1 MKLAAAKFH
10 TLVHALVGDT
20 LSPEDA
26 ATIVGIARLAV
37 DADSTQPD
45 DDDELESYD
54 TVADEICT
62 LGGLDVKAIELR
74 EALKR
79 RGPDDRAQ
87 RMLAYAHALS
97 TPGAKEL
104 AYAAANLLTI
114 ADLAIQPAESQF
126 LGELQAALELDD
138 SREADVAAL
147 VNEAVRA

>member
-1 MKLAAAKFH
+1 MKLAAAKFR

-26 ATIVGIARLAV
+26 ATIVGVARLAV
-37 DADSTQPD
+37 DADSTE

-54 TVADEICT
+54 VVADVICA

-74 EALKR
+74 EALKH
-79 RGPDDRAQ
+79 RGADDRAQ

-97 TPGAKEL
+97 TQGAKEL
-104 AYAAANLLTI
+104 AYACANLLTI

-126 LGELQAALELDD
+126 LGELQGALELDD
-138 SREADVAAL
+138 SREAEVAEL
-147 VNEAVRA
+147 VNEAVQA

>member
-1 MKLAAAKFH
+1 MKLEAGKFH

-37 DADSTQPD
+37 DADSTE
-45 DDDELESYD
+45 DDDELDSYD
-54 TVADEICT
+54 VVATAICA

-74 EALKR
+74 ESLKH

-87 RMLAYAHALS
+87 RMLAYSHALS
-97 TPGAKEL
+97 TQGAKEL
-104 AYAAANLLTI
+104 AYACANLLTI

-126 LGELQAALELDD
+126 LGELQGALELDD
-138 SREADVAAL
+138 SRESEVAEL
-147 VNEAVRA
+147 VNEAVQA